1 MPDISVVANT
11 SPLLY
16 LHQVGCLKVLQQLYG
31 TVVVPSAV
39 QEELEVGKRQGIDVP
54 DVSSLSWVHIRPVA
68 SAALVPAVVD
78 LGQGEAEVLALG
90 LEIADSLLILDDQL
104 ARRIADLYD
113 LRYTGTLGV
122 LVKAKRAGFLSTVS
136 AVVTA
141 MRERGMWLSEA
152 IVRDALRLSG
162 ELK

>member
-39 QEELEVGKRQGIDVP
+39 QEELEVGKRQGIAVP

-113 LRYTGTLGV
+113 LRYMGTLGV
-122 LVKAKRAGFLSTVS
+122 PVLFCWELCHSRPCFPQEKARVFRSPGTECGKNR
-136 AVVTA
+136 
-141 MRERGMWLSEA
+141 RW
-152 IVRDALRLSG
+152 
-162 ELK
+162 